1 MSDGIPLSALARVP
15 WLVIRL
21 VFSALRFKRKAIK
34 SARKVRKGLIKG
46 GMNRAKATEL
56 TAKYEEMFS
65 IRKLLTG
72 ATGGNGISS
81 ILPFGR

>member
-34 SARKVRKGLIKG
+34 SARKVRKGLIRG
-46 GMNRAKATEL
+46 GMSREKAKEL
-56 TAKYEEMFS
+56 TMKYEEIFS
-65 IRKLLTG
+65 VRRLMAV
-72 ATGGNGISS
+72 ATGGDGFSS
-81 ILPFGR
+81 FLPFGR